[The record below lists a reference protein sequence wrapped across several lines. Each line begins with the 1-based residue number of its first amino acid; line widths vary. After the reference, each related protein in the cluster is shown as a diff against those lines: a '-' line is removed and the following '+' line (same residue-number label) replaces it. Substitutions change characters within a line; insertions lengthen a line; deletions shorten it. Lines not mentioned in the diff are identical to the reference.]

1 MSVWSLAGERALITG
16 AASGIGAALAEGL
29 AERGCHLILT
39 DINETGLEAVAEKA
53 RAHGVEVDTYTL
65 DVADPEAI
73 KALAEAV
80 TLKCASIALLF
91 NNAGVALG
99 GTFEEASAENF
110 DWLMSINFFG
120 VVRMTRAFLPLLK
133 KADKA
138 QIVNIS
144 SIFGIV
150 APPGQSAYSS
160 AKFAVRGFSNAL
172 RHELK
177 DSPIG
182 VTTIHPPAV
191 SPPPSPPVRACLTGL
206 TNPRSRAGRERAN
219 KALVMPPAKAAAII
233 LKGVERRRGRVL
245 VGNDAHV
252 LAWLERLFPVS
263 YWGKVEGLL
272 ASRMK

>member
-39 DINETGLEAVAEKA
+39 DINEAGLEAVAEKA
-53 RAHGVEVDTYTL
+53 RAHGVEVDTFKL

-73 KALAEAV
+73 KALAETV

-150 APPGQSAYSS
+150 APPGQTAYSS

-177 DSPIG
+177 DSTVG
-182 VTTIHPPAV
+182 VTTIHPGGIATSIATSARMPDGADESEV
-191 SPPPSPPVRACLTGL
+191 A
-206 TNPRSRAGRERAN
+206 AGRERAN
-219 KALVMPPAKAAAII
+219 KALVMPPSKAAAII